1 MNYELCTINAP
12 ANSTLYTMNYELSP
26 RRAALKTCLSVSLS
40 KKLHIYAKTP
50 PKNAQ
55 NSVEI
60 FHRFREKK
68 W

>member
-40 KKLHIYAKTP
+40 KKYVI
-50 PKNAQ
+50 
-55 NSVEI
+55 I
-60 FHRFREKK
+60 
-68 W
+68 